1 MTGASA
7 RSARA
12 RLHNR
17 TFVHAVR
24 NDVRVAYWCCAI
36 IVPLERLPTPHRDP
50 RTSADDATPAAVFAD
65 TPTRLPRE
73 LYVLVLLLI
82 IAHTAFNGIRIA
94 TSLAAIQ
101 AGGGALWVGLLTAMF
116 NIIPAFVAIRVGR
129 MVDRVPLRRPLV
141 VGCALMA
148 IGGAVAAFEP
158 MLGVLALCA
167 ATLGVGWMMTAAA
180 SQYAVGLLGASVNRV
195 DGTTQRVKAFSVMSM
210 GFSVSSFLGPLIAG
224 FMIDH
229 VSYRAAFAV
238 LAVLPAVAA
247 ILFASRWLK
256 LPVGAPRGETVEDGG
271 ARELFGI
278 PVLRNTLV
286 TACFITVG
294 WDLYNFMVPVL
305 GSELKLTATQIGSVL
320 SLFAVAVLV
329 VRFFMPVLTR
339 RLGERGV
346 MITAMVISG
355 VTFLAFALAHSY
367 SLMLVLSFVIGL
379 GLGASQPIILSMLHD
394 AAPPGRIGEVN
405 GMRMT
410 MISTSQWTMPLVFGM
425 LSASTG
431 MLPLFLIVGGGILS
445 GSWFARRKLPNP

>member
-1 MTGASA
+1 M
-7 RSARA
+7 
-12 RLHNR
+12 
-17 TFVHAVR
+17 
-24 NDVRVAYWCCAI
+24 CAI
-36 IVPLERLPTPHRDP
+36 IEHLKRIPEQHQHVDAPTAESAPH
-50 RTSADDATPAAVFAD
+50 D
-65 TPTRLPRE
+65 TPTPDGSAVADAAVRLADLPRA
-73 LYVLVLLLI
+73 LFILVFLLI

-94 TSLAAIQ
+94 TSLAAIK

-141 VGCALMA
+141 MGCALMA
-148 IGGAVAAFEP
+148 IGGTVAAIEP

-167 ATLGVGWMMTAAA
+167 ATLGVGWMMIAAA
-180 SQYAVGLLGASVNRV
+180 SQYAVGLLGGSTNRV
-195 DGTTQRVKAFSVMSM
+195 RAFSVMSM

-224 FMIDH
+224 FVIDH
-229 VSYRAAFAV
+229 VSYRAAFGV

-247 ILFASRWLK
+247 ILFASRWLRV
-256 LPVGAPRGETVEDGG
+256 PVGEPRSTEPDGG

-278 PVLRNTLV
+278 PILRNTLL

-305 GSELKLTATQIGSVL
+305 GSELNLTATQIGSVL

-329 VRFFMPVLTR
+329 VRIFMPILTR

-346 MITAMVISG
+346 MISAMVISG
-355 VTFLAFALAHSY
+355 ITFIAFAFAHSY
-367 SLMLVLSFVIGL
+367 SLMLALSFVIGL
-379 GLGASQPIILSMLHD
+379 GLGASQPIILAMLHD
-394 AAPPGRIGEVN
+394 AAPPGRTGEVN

-410 MISTSQWTMPLVFGM
+410 IISTSQWTMPLVFGL
-425 LSASTG
+425 LSASAG

-445 GSWFARRKLPNP
+445 GSWFAKRKLPKP

>member
-1 MTGASA
+1 LHERNASN
-7 RSARA
+7 RSAA
-12 RLHNR
+12 P
-17 TFVHAVR
+17 
-24 NDVRVAYWCCAI
+24 CAI
-36 IVPLERLPTPHRDP
+36 IEHLERTTPPFLPPSNDEASAAASAPP
-50 RTSADDATPAAVFAD
+50 RTPSA
-65 TPTRLPRE
+65 LPRE
-73 LYVLVLLLI
+73 LYILVLLLI

-94 TSLAAIQ
+94 TSLAAIK

-141 VGCALMA
+141 IGCALMA
-148 IGGAVAAFEP
+148 IGGVVAAIEP

-167 ATLGVGWMMTAAA
+167 ATLGVGWMMIAAS
-180 SQYAVGLLGASVNRV
+180 SQYAVGLLGGSENRV
-195 DGTTQRVKAFSVMSM
+195 RAFSVMSM

-229 VSYRAAFAV
+229 VSYRAAFGV
-238 LAVLPAVAA
+238 LAVFPAVAA

-256 LPVGAPRGETVEDGG
+256 VPVGEPRIANADDGG

-294 WDLYNFMVPVL
+294 WDLYAFMVPVL

-329 VRFFMPVLTR
+329 VRFFMPLLTR

-346 MITAMVISG
+346 MISAMVISG
-355 VTFLAFALAHSY
+355 ITFLAFAFAHNY
-367 SLMLVLSFVIGL
+367 SLMLTLSFVVGL

-445 GSWFARRKLPNP
+445 GSWFAKRNLRKL

>member
-1 MTGASA
+1 MS
-7 RSARA
+7 
-12 RLHNR
+12 
-17 TFVHAVR
+17 
-24 NDVRVAYWCCAI
+24 
-36 IVPLERLPTPHRDP
+36 PT
-50 RTSADDATPAAVFAD
+50 ALTP
-65 TPTRLPRE
+65 LPRE
-73 LYVLVLLLI
+73 LYILVLLLI
-82 IAHTAFNGIRIA
+82 IAHTAFNGIRITTA
-94 TSLAAIQ
+94 LAAIK

-116 NIIPAFVAIRVGR
+116 NLIPAFVAIRMGR

-141 VGCALMA
+141 IGCVLMA
-148 IGGAVAAFEP
+148 VGGAVAAVEP
-158 MLGVLALCA
+158 MLGVLAVCA
-167 ATLGVGWMMTAAA
+167 ATLGVGWMVIAAA
-180 SQYAVGLLGASVNRV
+180 SQYAVGLLGGSANRV
-195 DGTTQRVKAFSVMSM
+195 RAFSVMSM

-229 VSYRAAFAV
+229 VSFRAAFGV
-238 LAVLPAVAA
+238 LAVLPAIAA
-247 ILFASRWLK
+247 ICFVSRWVK
-256 LPVGAPRGETVEDGG
+256 VPVGEPRSTEPDGG

-278 PVLRNTLV
+278 PVLRNTLL

-305 GSELKLTATQIGSVL
+305 GSELNLTATQIGSVL

-329 VRFFMPVLTR
+329 VRVFMPYLTR

-355 VTFLAFALAHSY
+355 VTFLAFALAHNY
-367 SLMLVLSFVIGL
+367 SLMLTLSFVIGL

-445 GSWFARRKLPNP
+445 GSWFAKRNLPSP

>member
-1 MTGASA
+1 M
-7 RSARA
+7 
-12 RLHNR
+12 
-17 TFVHAVR
+17 
-24 NDVRVAYWCCAI
+24 I
-36 IVPLERLPTPHRDP
+36 IAHLERITPPHRDS
-50 RTSADDATPAAVFAD
+50 RTSTDDAVPQATDLTDKPAG
-65 TPTRLPRE
+65 LPRE
-73 LYVLVLLLI
+73 LYILVLLLI

-94 TSLAAIQ
+94 TSLAAIK

-148 IGGAVAAFEP
+148 IGGVVAAIEP
-158 MLGVLALCA
+158 MLWVLALCA
-167 ATLGVGWMMTAAA
+167 ATLGVGWMIIAAS
-180 SQYAVGLLGASVNRV
+180 SQYAVALLGGSENRI
-195 DGTTQRVKAFSVMSM
+195 RAFSVMSM

-229 VSYRAAFAV
+229 VSYRAAFGV
-238 LAVLPAVAA
+238 LAVFPAVAA

-256 LPVGAPRGETVEDGG
+256 VPVGEPRSTEPDGG

-305 GSELKLTATQIGSVL
+305 GSELNLTATQIGSVL

-329 VRFFMPVLTR
+329 VRFFMPILTR

-355 VTFLAFALAHSY
+355 ITFLAFAFAHNY
-367 SLMLVLSFVIGL
+367 SLMLTLSFVIGL

-394 AAPPGRIGEVN
+394 AAPAGRIGEVN

-445 GSWFARRKLPNP
+445 GSWFAKRKLPNP

>member
-1 MTGASA
+1 M
-7 RSARA
+7 
-12 RLHNR
+12 
-17 TFVHAVR
+17 
-24 NDVRVAYWCCAI
+24 
-36 IVPLERLPTPHRDP
+36 ERKTPPHRDS
-50 RTSADDATPAAVFAD
+50 RTSADDAVLQATD
-65 TPTRLPRE
+65 LTDKPTGLPRE
-73 LYVLVLLLI
+73 LYILVLLLI

-94 TSLAAIQ
+94 TSLAAIK

-116 NIIPAFVAIRVGR
+116 NIIPAFMAIRVGR

-141 VGCALMA
+141 VGCVLMA
-148 IGGAVAAFEP
+148 IGGVVAAIEP
-158 MLGVLALCA
+158 MLWVLALCA
-167 ATLGVGWMMTAAA
+167 ATLGVGWMMLAAS
-180 SQYAVGLLGASVNRV
+180 SQYAVGLLGGSANRV
-195 DGTTQRVKAFSVMSM
+195 RAFSVMSM

-229 VSYRAAFAV
+229 VSYRAAFGV

-256 LPVGAPRGETVEDGG
+256 VPVGEARSTEPDGG

-305 GSELKLTATQIGSVL
+305 GSELNLTATQIGSVL

-355 VTFLAFALAHSY
+355 ITFLAFAFAHSY
-367 SLMLVLSFVIGL
+367 SLMLTLSFVIGL

-445 GSWFARRKLPNP
+445 GSWFAKRKLPNP

>member
-1 MTGASA
+1 MHHEWNANGATA
-7 RSARA
+7 NERE
-12 RLHNR
+12 
-17 TFVHAVR
+17 
-24 NDVRVAYWCCAI
+24 I
-36 IVPLERLPTPHRDP
+36 IGHLERIPPTLLPTSSDVAPTTDSP
-50 RTSADDATPAAVFAD
+50 QPDAPSG
-65 TPTRLPRE
+65 LPRQ

-82 IAHTAFNGIRIA
+82 VAHTAFNGIRIT
-94 TSLAAIQ
+94 TSLAAIK

-141 VGCALMA
+141 FGCTLMA
-148 IGGAVAAFEP
+148 VGGTVAAIEP

-167 ATLGVGWMMTAAA
+167 ATLGIGWMCIAAS
-180 SQYAVGLLGASVNRV
+180 SQYAVGLYGGSVNRA

-229 VSYRAAFAV
+229 VSYQAAFGV
-238 LAVLPAVAA
+238 LAAFPAVAA
-247 ILFASRWLK
+247 ILFATRWIK
-256 LPVGAPRGETVEDGG
+256 LPVGEKRAIEANGG
-271 ARELFGI
+271 ARELFGM

-305 GSELKLTATQIGSVL
+305 GSELHLTATQIGSVL
-320 SLFAVAVLV
+320 SFFAVAVLV
-329 VRFFMPVLTR
+329 VRFFMPRLTHW
-339 RLGERGV
+339 LGERGV
-346 MITAMVISG
+346 MTTAMAISG
-355 VTFLAFALAHSY
+355 VTFLAFAFAHNY
-367 SLMLVLSFVIGL
+367 SLMLLLSFVIGL

-425 LSASTG
+425 LSASSG

>member
-1 MTGASA
+1 M
-7 RSARA
+7 
-12 RLHNR
+12 H
-17 TFVHAVR
+17 
-24 NDVRVAYWCCAI
+24 CAI
-36 IVPLERLPTPHRDP
+36 INRLKRNPPPTLPPSGDEA
-50 RTSADDATPAAVFAD
+50 SASLLKTAASPADAPSG
-65 TPTRLPRE
+65 LPRE
-73 LYVLVLLLI
+73 LYILVLLLI
-82 IAHTAFNGIRIA
+82 VAHTSFNGIRIA
-94 TSLAAIQ
+94 TSLAAIK

-141 VGCALMA
+141 AGCALMA
-148 IGGAVAAFEP
+148 VGGLVAAIEP

-167 ATLGVGWMMTAAA
+167 AALGVGWMAIAAS
-180 SQYAVGLLGASVNRV
+180 SQYAVGLYGGAANRV
-195 DGTTQRVKAFSVMSM
+195 RAFSVMSM

-238 LAVLPAVAA
+238 LAALPAVAA
-247 ILFASRWLK
+247 ILFASGLLT
-256 LPVGAPRGETVEDGG
+256 LPVGEPRSSEPDGG
-271 ARELFGI
+271 ARELFAM
-278 PVLRNTLV
+278 PLLRNTLV

-305 GSELKLTATQIGSVL
+305 GSELHLTATQIGSVL
-320 SLFAVAVLV
+320 SLFAVAVFV
-329 VRFFMPVLTR
+329 VRVFMPFLTR

-346 MITAMVISG
+346 MILAMVISG
-355 VTFLAFALAHSY
+355 FTFLAFAFAHNY
-367 SLMLVLSFVIGL
+367 SLMLSLSFVIGL

-405 GMRMT
+405 GLRMT

-431 MLPLFLIVGGGILS
+431 MLPLFLIIGGGILS
-445 GSWFARRKLPNP
+445 GSWFAKRNLPSS